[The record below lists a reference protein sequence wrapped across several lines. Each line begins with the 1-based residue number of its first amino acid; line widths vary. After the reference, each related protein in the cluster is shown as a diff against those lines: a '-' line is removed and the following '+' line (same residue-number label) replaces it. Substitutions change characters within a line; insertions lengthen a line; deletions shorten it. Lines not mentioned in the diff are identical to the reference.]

1 MPKIITLEK
10 KKRLYKVVF
19 DNDQTIYVTED
30 TIVHFLLSK
39 ETHIEASEVDKIIA
53 FSDFSRGKNLALY
66 YISFKQ
72 RTKKEVVT
80 YLMDHDITSS
90 QTFKIIDNLTKSG
103 FIDDTAYATSFI
115 QEKVLGKTFGP
126 YQIERK
132 LMDKGIDKAII
143 QDKLAESYDVDTQ
156 LDTAT
161 FLAEKL
167 VMTKYSRLPLKA
179 LKLKVTTHLTQKGFS
194 YDISK
199 LALTNL
205 ELESDP
211 ENEQELL
218 QKELEKLLK
227 KYSRKYDGY
236 DLKQRVTNGLARK
249 GFDFDIINRELREI
263 DF

>member
-80 YLMDHDITSS
+80 YLMDHDITRN
-90 QTFKIIDNLTKSG
+90 QTFKIIDDLTNSG
-103 FIDDTAYATSFI
+103 FIDDTAYAASFI
-115 QEKVLGKTFGP
+115 QEKVLAKSFGP

-143 QDKLAESYDVDTQ
+143 QDELAESYDVDTQ

-161 FLAEKL
+161 YLAEKL

-211 ENEQELL
+211 ENEQDLL
-218 QKELEKLLK
+218 QIELEKLLK
-227 KYSRKYDGY
+227 KYRRKYDGY

-249 GFDFDIINRELREI
+249 GFDFDSINRELREI